1 MIVKVSK
8 LTLCV
13 TLPSLELES
22 SSCFK
27 RKGPKTPVK
36 IAPSGAV
43 NTIANT
49 AIVKT
54 CKIKNSWYSHKPS
67 TKLPT

>member
-1 MIVKVSK
+1 MLHST
-8 LTLCV
+8 LTICV

-27 RKGPKTPVK
+27 RKGPNTPVK

-43 NTIANT
+43 ITIANT

-54 CKIKNSWYSHKPS
+54 CEINS
-67 TKLPT
+67 